1 MKPKRLIVV
10 RFRKDRGKWEVD
22 RWNPPGSETA
32 RSRTVFD
39 TEEEALTY
47 AAEIAPTLGAAAP
60 PARDQHMTLE
70 QAFTRYLEAT
80 ARKRSHT
87 QDERMAEYLKAHFGP
102 NTRLRDITANRI
114 AQYKEQRLAA
124 GSVRRKDE
132 HGRPAPLSAASINR
146 PLALLRSLLR
156 TAHRTWEVL
165 PKMPVITLEKEP
177 EGRVRWLEPDEE
189 ARLLAACAKSQNP
202 HLLAIVTVALET
214 GLRKGELLGLT
225 WTGSDLS
232 RGIIRLEVTKSGK
245 RREVPM
251 RQTVYDILSKM
262 PEPRTGRVWPDVDI
276 RSAFETAVE
285 QAKLDAPLTFH
296 DLRHSF
302 ASHWMMRGGKLESL
316 SKILGHATLAMTMRY
331 AHLSPEHLRSEME
344 RTERATPRVNSNR
357 NLRATEP
364 LLEPNAGTRH
374 ATPDEA
380 ASQVVDSPDECRGSS
395 VAEQLIRNQ

>member
-80 ARKRSHT
+80 ARKRSHA

-102 NTRLRDITANRI
+102 KTRLRDITANRI

-189 ARLLAACAKSQNP
+189 ARLLAASAKSQNA

-214 GLRKGELLGLT
+214 GMRQEEVLAASWERI
-225 WTGSDLS
+225 DLS
-232 RGIIRLEVTKSGK
+232 RGVIRLERTKSGR

-251 RQTVYDILSKM
+251 RQVVYDLLAAR
-262 PEPRTGRVWPDVDI
+262 PEPRTGRVWPI
-276 RSAFETAVE
+276 AFPRAAWEHAVAE
-285 QAKLDAPLTFH
+285 AQVEDFTFH
-296 DLRHSF
+296 DCRHHF
-302 ASHWMMRGGKLESL
+302 ASWFMMRGGKGQAVQAM
-316 SKILGHATLAMTMRY
+316 LGHRSLAMTTRY
-331 AHLSPEHLRSEME
+331 AHLSPDHIRGEMLK
-344 RTERATPRVNSNR
+344 TER
-357 NLRATEP
+357 RAVP
-364 LLEPNAGTRH
+364 EPNVGTNVGGAGRG
-374 ATPDEA
+374 D
-380 ASQVVDSPDECRGSS
+380 SQVVDSAEERRGSS
-395 VAEQLIRNQ
+395 VVEQLIRNQ